1 MKKQTLKAIWIML
14 IGLIIWIGFMY
25 IAIAFVKNES
35 NPYMWS
41 EDIRTLMMSFFFIYC
56 VFFPVIVRELK
67 NYL

>member
-1 MKKQTLKAIWIML
+1 ML

-25 IAIAFVKNES
+25 ISIAFVKKET
-35 NPYMWS
+35 NPYMWP

-56 VFFPVIVRELK
+56 IFFAVIVRELK